1 MKKRWIIIIVV
12 VLLLASFT
20 IYQFVNSN
28 STPVIDMMQA
38 QMAPSNPSIARAP
51 TQHALGLDVP
61 VYVQVFRNASV
72 PAPQNYP
79 AASNPAANSNSS
91 NINTTPTTVQVMNL
105 QSSSTF
111 GQPMI
116 VRTAVLSMVV
126 TDITTAVSQI
136 TQLTNNNNGYVVL
149 ANQTSTDKLISG
161 DISIR
166 IPAVQFESTMI
177 GLRAMAVK
185 VTSEIV
191 SASDA
196 SQEYTDLSSKLRNLE
211 TAAAQLTQ
219 IMQKAEKVEDVLAV
233 ENQLISTQGE
243 IEVTKGRIQ
252 YLEQTS
258 ATSVININLQQS
270 TLIVSL
276 YAGTSYARTKDN
288 IGFSVEISREASVLS
303 AINGTLAMAQKVW
316 TQHRGINTMQLAIIP

>member
-1 MKKRWIIIIVV
+1 MKKECVMKKRWIIVIGV

-28 STPVIDMMQA
+28 SASNDILLAPQYTNQTGHAPIEHAMGSDM
-38 QMAPSNPSIARAP
+38 PFY
-51 TQHALGLDVP
+51 T
-61 VYVQVFRNASV
+61 QVFRNASV
-72 PAPQNYP
+72 PAPQSYP
-79 AASNPAANSNSS
+79 ATSNPAASSNSS
-91 NINTTPTTVQVMNL
+91 NISTTPATIQAMQL

-149 ANQTSTDKLISG
+149 ANQTSTDKSISG

-177 GLRAMAVK
+177 ALRAMAVK
-185 VTSEIV
+185 VTSENV
-191 SASDA
+191 SASDV

-211 TAAAQLTQ
+211 TAEAQLTE
-219 IMQKAEKVEDVLAV
+219 IMKKAEKVEDVLAV
-233 ENQLISTQGE
+233 ENQLIATQGE
-243 IEVTKGRIQ
+243 IEVTKGRMQ

-258 ATSVININLQQS
+258 AMSMININLQQS
-270 TLIVSL
+270 TLTISL

-288 IGFSVEISREASVLS
+288 IGFSVDIQGGNRAIQLS
-303 AINGTLAMAQKVW
+303 MGL
-316 TQHRGINTMQLAIIP
+316 R